1 MKDFIPDMLEG
12 LKLFSNYEFFMTFN
26 ERLVYYNK
34 NLLINILDLFQQK
47 NTDEVHE
54 FLQYY
59 TNIIDTIRKE
69 EVFPIIFDS
78 KFFQNYCILFY
89 KKNLKKLYSI
99 YEILCFH
106 NKNAKKKIINLEE
119 EIMECYHKTGIYLIE
134 HKKLFNEQIFD
145 FLHKDKYLIHDGKV
159 NEKK

>member
-1 MKDFIPDMLEG
+1 M
-12 LKLFSNYEFFMTFN
+12 
-26 ERLVYYNK
+26 
-34 NLLINILDLFQQK
+34 
-47 NTDEVHE
+47 
-54 FLQYY
+54 
-59 TNIIDTIRKE
+59 
-69 EVFPIIFDS
+69 FPIIFDS

-134 HKKLFNEQIFD
+134 QKKLFNEQIFD
-145 FLHKDKYLIHDGKV
+145 FIHKDKYLIQDDKV
-159 NEKK
+159 NEKKVMSIIKIITLGINFDKKEIKFIDNIINNKIINDFNAKYFLGSYMVISLRKYLIK